1 MSIRIGIVGGGFT
14 GAVFAV
20 HLANASSAPL
30 DIEIIEPREKVGAG
44 LAYGSASA
52 EHRIN
57 VPSDRLT
64 VFREEPLHFTQWLKD
79 TGEWNAD
86 PAGLT
91 APEDHYS
98 TRHAFGAYVADLV
111 RESAEDNPSGSAI
124 RHRRSTATALERI
137 GEQWRVTFDS
147 GESATYDEVV
157 VCTTYGA
164 PTFRW
169 TLAEGAGEL
178 PHLVRNPWDWTAI
191 RDIPADGDVAII
203 GTGLTMCDAVVTLRV
218 NGHRGRIHAI
228 SRRALTPREHGEF
241 DSSFD
246 FFEDREPPRTAID
259 LLRLVRARIGDAAS
273 EGRAWH
279 VVVDAVRRNLAT
291 YWRTLPIA
299 ERGKI
304 ARHLRSYWDVHR
316 FRMAPQVAHLLAKGK
331 ADGWLS
337 LSAGRIDR
345 ISRSG
350 SRFQFDWTPKG
361 GSPAAIEAD
370 AIINCT
376 GPDSDL
382 RRTRNPFVQ
391 AAMQGGLLRPDAL
404 RLGFDVDADG
414 RLLDSQGNPGSG
426 LWAAGPMAR
435 AIVGEAT
442 GVPEASAHARHV
454 AEALAASLD
463 RAVPVAREDPLTV
476 REI

>member
-1 MSIRIGIVGGGFT
+1 MNVRIGIVGGGFT

-20 HLANASSAPL
+20 HLANASSVPL

-64 VFREEPLHFTQWLKD
+64 VFREEPLHFTQWLKAR
-79 TGEWNAD
+79 GEWNAD
-86 PAGLT
+86 PDGLT
-91 APEDHYS
+91 GPEDHYS

-111 RESAEDNPSGSAI
+111 RKSSENNTSGSI
-124 RHRRSTATALERI
+124 ILHRRNMATALERTA
-137 GEQWRVTFDS
+137 ERWRVTFDS

-164 PTFRW
+164 PAFRW
-169 TLAEGAGEL
+169 TLAEGAEEL
-178 PHLVRNPWDWTAI
+178 PHLVRNPWDWDAI
-191 RDIPADGDVAII
+191 RAIPADGDVVII

-218 NGHRGRIHAI
+218 NGHRGRIRAI

-246 FFEDREPPRTAID
+246 LFEDREPPLTAIG
-259 LLRLVRARIGDAAS
+259 LLRLVRTRIGDAAS

-279 VVVDAVRRNLAT
+279 PVVDAVRRNLAT

-304 ARHLRSYWDVHR
+304 ARHLRAYWDVHR
-316 FRMAPQVAHLLAKGK
+316 FRMAPQVASLLAEGK
-331 ADGWLS
+331 ADEWFT

-345 ISRSG
+345 IGRTG
-350 SRFQFDWTPKG
+350 SRFRIDWTPKG
-361 GSPAAIEAD
+361 GSPGGTEAD

-391 AAMQGGLLRPDAL
+391 AAMKSGLLRPDAL
-404 RLGFDVDADG
+404 RIGFDVDADG
-414 RLLDSQGNPGSG
+414 RLLDSGGEVSPG
-426 LWAAGPMAR
+426 LWAAGPLAR

-463 RAVPVAREDPLTV
+463 RAVLIAREVPLAV